1 MKCVRSALAFALF
14 RKRGSSRT
22 GGCAQIYYESAEMC
36 PPYRALLEEFDDEAE
51 LSSTENGSLLLQ
63 MIKVRPLC
71 TVHELM
77 DLCANV
83 EILFPAIPLRF
94 VAHLP
99 MPGFVSAGEVK

>member
-83 EILFPAIPLRF
+83 EILFAL
-94 VAHLP
+94 
-99 MPGFVSAGEVK
+99 

>member
-1 MKCVRSALAFALF
+1 
-14 RKRGSSRT
+14 
-22 GGCAQIYYESAEMC
+22 
-36 PPYRALLEEFDDEAE
+36 LEEFDDEAE

-83 EILFPAIPLRF
+83 EILFAL
-94 VAHLP
+94 
-99 MPGFVSAGEVK
+99 

>member
-1 MKCVRSALAFALF
+1 MKCVRSALAYALF
-14 RKRGSSRT
+14 RKRGSSRI

-83 EILFPAIPLRF
+83 EVLFAL
-94 VAHLP
+94 
-99 MPGFVSAGEVK
+99 